1 MSIIYSWFSSRAR
14 AHSLGLSVISS
25 NEHLIGASCLMYC
38 HYAGQNCI
46 CRFFNQF
53 KHSLK
58 FVHAETSKKGAYY
71 IDGTLQVWKDDLD
84 TSNTLAELLNT
95 SCLECAFPPCHC
107 CNDKKVIVLLRL
119 SNNCEIILAEFA
131 LLWRFPPW
139 RSSEIIH
146 KQEKRIHIQAADN
159 CGTPCVF
166 CSASMAARKSRGSLG
181 SITCQETGNFVNKLH
196 GRSQVCSMC
205 KSHLT
210 DFWAQVP
217 PSNESR

>member
-1 MSIIYSWFSSRAR
+1 MTVACHGRD
-14 AHSLGLSVISS
+14 
-25 NEHLIGASCLMYC
+25 SCVEF
-38 HYAGQNCI
+38 GNC
-46 CRFFNQF
+46 C
-53 KHSLK
+53 LK
-58 FVHAETSKKGAYY
+58 
-71 IDGTLQVWKDDLD
+71 TLQVAMLLIHIRD
-84 TSNTLAELLNT
+84 SCFTLSPFSQHLVLWPVGTICYSGGKEARTTWSPIIDQAQRLKLRKPGRRIST
-95 SCLECAFPPCHC
+95 CHC

-119 SNNCEIILAEFA
+119 SNNCEIILVEFA
-131 LLWRFPPW
+131 LLWCFPRW